1 MNGLNSP
8 HLHPPNNNT
17 TCLLTPEI
25 QLFEPQAEDILTDED
40 LLDLFRIVKQ
50 VLRKNPDSEKLAKLL
65 FCMSYALG
73 DHIKFSKPCHD
84 DRIIFR
90 DSSIGVHAVRLPNTS
105 SCCNNSNSSI
115 TFHQQPFRG
124 SPIFSHSP
132 SDLLRSTEKDSVQK
146 WIDSSSVAS
155 HASPSP
161 ISPLTRLPS
170 VSYLTNNNNHSQTQQ
185 QQQNQQQQ
193 QHQQQNQQQQQQ
205 QQQHNHQQQQ
215 QQPITTSLS
224 ELSNENTTTD
234 TYSVRPYTNFRPLY
248 TVTSSSPSAMN
259 NNGSTTVVSP
269 LIHNNSIPS
278 PTSSVLNVHQ
288 QLADAVALFN
298 KDSSD
303 SAAPANTVGSTTSIN
318 SIQQVN
324 NSTEVLM
331 EPQQRGFYYQD
342 GRIAREPVLLQRYA
356 EQGILTQASLMRKRK
371 RHSADANSPFE
382 LSTLPLPTKKPKIPH
397 RHGEFEQRR
406 DDIISRMRAITMADL
421 EQKAQR
427 LPNQFTLAIDQS
439 VTTAEGALSNSVEGR
454 QLSQEQ
460 LVEFLEPALR
470 ILTNHSNMKPH
481 LDNGMNQNGIYY
493 NSDYFRLYLAF
504 EQFQRT
510 FAILFPNEVV
520 KVPDTVEDG
529 LAHLSSTKS
538 PTAIAAAERDK
549 DRERNANMKAYRVW
563 IEPLLTETNWAAF
576 RRNIVVGE
584 RIMQLT
590 KCVGQ
595 GVLLMT
601 KELSGSK
608 LHLTF
613 TNSEWDEFINGLI
626 YGRWDST
633 IDWEEGHKRQLEQK
647 NNRSLLVSE
656 LQLKFA
662 THYWFHP
669 EGLMVSSKERRLA
682 IHASTVASNK
692 NIHNNN
698 SMLSHRN
705 SMDPSLLLYHHS

>member
-8 HLHPPNNNT
+8 LPQPSLNNNNNSSA
-17 TCLLTPEI
+17 CLLSPEL

-84 DRIIFR
+84 DRILFR
-90 DSSIGVHAVRLPNTS
+90 DNNFGVHAVRLPSTS
-105 SCCNNSNSSI
+105 SCCSI
-115 TFHQQPFRG
+115 SFHQPPFRE
-124 SPIFSHSP
+124 SPTFSHS
-132 SDLLRSTEKDSVQK
+132 
-146 WIDSSSVAS
+146 
-155 HASPSP
+155 
-161 ISPLTRLPS
+161 
-170 VSYLTNNNNHSQTQQ
+170 
-185 QQQNQQQQ
+185 
-193 QHQQQNQQQQQQ
+193 
-205 QQQHNHQQQQ
+205 HN
-215 QQPITTSLS
+215 
-224 ELSNENTTTD
+224 
-234 TYSVRPYTNFRPLY
+234 TYSVRPYSNFRPLY
-248 TVTSSSPSAMN
+248 TAASSSPTVAN
-259 NNGSTTVVSP
+259 NTATIGSP
-269 LIHNNSIPS
+269 LIDPNSIPS
-278 PTSSVLNVHQ
+278 PT
-288 QLADAVALFN
+288 
-298 KDSSD
+298 
-303 SAAPANTVGSTTSIN
+303 
-318 SIQQVN
+318 IQHV
-324 NSTEVLM
+324 VM
-331 EPQQRGFYYQD
+331 EPHQRGFYYQD

-382 LSTLPLPTKKPKIPH
+382 LSALPLPAKKPKIPH

-406 DDIISRMRAITMADL
+406 DDIISRMRIISMADL

-439 VTTAEGALSNSVEGR
+439 VTTAEGALSSSVEGR
-454 QLSQEQ
+454 QLTQEQ
-460 LVEFLEPALR
+460 QVELLEPALR

-520 KVPDTVEDG
+520 KVPDTVED
-529 LAHLSSTKS
+529 
-538 PTAIAAAERDK
+538 DK

-590 KCVGQ
+590 KCIGQ

-626 YGRWDST
+626 RGLWDNT
-633 IDWEEGHKRQLEQK
+633 IEWEENNRRQLEQGE
-647 NNRSLLVSE
+647 NASLLVSE

-662 THYWFHP
+662 THYWFHSD
-669 EGLMVSSKERRLA
+669 GLMVSSKERRLA
-682 IHASTVASNK
+682 IHATTVASNK
-692 NIHNNN
+692 N
-698 SMLSHRN
+698 LHRN
-705 SMDPSLLLYHHS
+705 SMDPSLLLYHNP

>member
-1 MNGLNSP
+1 MNDLNSP
-8 HLHPPNNNT
+8 QLQPSLNNNNNNT
-17 TCLLTPEI
+17 ACLLSPEL

-84 DRIIFR
+84 DRILFR
-90 DSSIGVHAVRLPNTS
+90 DNNLGVHAVRLPSTS
-105 SCCNNSNSSI
+105 SCCSI
-115 TFHQQPFRG
+115 SFHQPPFRE
-124 SPIFSHSP
+124 SPTFSHSNN
-132 SDLLRSTEKDSVQK
+132 DLLRSTEKDSVQK
-146 WIDSSSVAS
+146 WIDSSSVTS

-161 ISPLTRLPS
+161 ISPLTKLPS
-170 VSYLTNNNNHSQTQQ
+170 VSYLTNNNQSQQ
-185 QQQNQQQQ
+185 QT
-193 QHQQQNQQQQQQ
+193 
-205 QQQHNHQQQQ
+205 
-215 QQPITTSLS
+215 ITSSFSDLS
-224 ELSNENTTTD
+224 TENTTTD
-234 TYSVRPYTNFRPLY
+234 TYSVRPYSNFRPLY
-248 TVTSSSPSAMN
+248 TATSSSP
-259 NNGSTTVVSP
+259 TVVNNTATIGSP
-269 LIHNNSIPS
+269 LINPNSIPS
-278 PTSSVLNVHQ
+278 PTIQHVHQ

-298 KDSSD
+298 KDTTD
-303 SAAPANTVGSTTSIN
+303 HTMPTTSVNTATIN
-318 SIQQVN
+318 NIQHTSEPV
-324 NSTEVLM
+324 EVVM
-331 EPQQRGFYYQD
+331 EPHQRGFYYQD

-382 LSTLPLPTKKPKIPH
+382 LSALPLPAKKPKIPH

-406 DDIISRMRAITMADL
+406 DDIISRMRIISMADL

-439 VTTAEGALSNSVEGR
+439 VTTAEGALSSSVEGR
-454 QLSQEQ
+454 QLTQEQ
-460 LVEFLEPALR
+460 LVELLEPALR

-529 LAHLSSTKS
+529 LAHLSNTASS
-538 PTAIAAAERDK
+538 AAIAAAERDK

-626 YGRWDST
+626 RGVWDNT
-633 IDWEEGHKRQLEQK
+633 IEWEENNRRQLEQRE
-647 NNRSLLVSE
+647 NSSLLVSE

-662 THYWFHP
+662 THYWFHSD
-669 EGLMVSSKERRLA
+669 GLMVSSKERRLA
-682 IHASTVASNK
+682 IHATTVASNK
-692 NIHNNN
+692 N
-698 SMLSHRN
+698 LHRN
-705 SMDPSLLLYHHS
+705 SMDPSLLLYHHP